1 MNHTFKFAAIG
12 GEALRGMPLLSPC
25 EARDALVFR
34 IDEAIQDGADE
45 ETLKLWKAAAENAPI
60 CIVRCEK
67 SEIQWRQINERESV
81 GKSFKLLYR
90 TAIGRMFEVL
100 DVIMAHERANG
111 VELSAKEVAELW
123 NLHVGDAEIGEKVTD
138 TYVIALQKIRR
149 RIIQDKAA
157 ITKLLAADEE
167 FGVVG
172 TPWDSIYKLES
183 LATKIGNRENSDKLL
198 FLIDYIY
205 DRMKSGNVDR
215 ADLSSRSMAGKGKPG
230 NKGILDLGL
239 LKYDMVRH
247 ALGTLLED
255 IPGDTRMKETVRE
268 VFGSFQTYRSAFGY
282 PTDSEIM
289 SNPWMSLINHQLQ
302 KFSELFKEAV
312 YEANLD
318 SGLLNLLR
326 AGRSAQEVFEEGP
339 LGDKFKELKEAIAAE
354 AGKTLQNIEDPVAPD
369 VPVTHAFT
377 LALNISPA
385 AKTPDVKAAMR
396 VKAMTNDERDDLR
409 YYEKLALTKI
419 ADNSEWV
426 IEQST
431 VKQMAEAIR
440 NTEYG
445 KARWG
450 R

>member
-1 MNHTFKFAAIG
+1 MVPARARTSSSSEKTKKQSVECVDANVGPCSEISALYNQALAAAWGRIKAHPVFQGLGERVQGEASLSMPQDDILKYLKEKGFARFDGSVFVGAVTGFDHAPASKENTTVWKEQFYSSTNGVLPETMNHTFKFAAIE

-138 TYVIALQKIRR
+138 TYVIALQKIRK

-255 IPGDTRMKETVRE
+255 ILGDTRMKENVHE
-268 VFGSFQTYRSAFGY
+268 VFGIFQTYRSVRI
-282 PTDSEIM
+282 P
-289 SNPWMSLINHQLQ
+289 NQQRHQV
-302 KFSELFKEAV
+302 E
-312 YEANLD
+312 
-318 SGLLNLLR
+318 
-326 AGRSAQEVFEEGP
+326 
-339 LGDKFKELKEAIAAE
+339 
-354 AGKTLQNIEDPVAPD
+354 PVD
-369 VPVTHAFT
+369 VAH
-377 LALNISPA
+377 
-385 AKTPDVKAAMR
+385 
-396 VKAMTNDERDDLR
+396 
-409 YYEKLALTKI
+409 
-419 ADNSEWV
+419 
-426 IEQST
+426 
-431 VKQMAEAIR
+431 
-440 NTEYG
+440 
-445 KARWG
+445 
-450 R
+450 